1 MYPYIHIVIPSYQ
14 ALAATGAFVI
24 ICFMF
29 FRLEKEEIPFPVF
42 LKLLVLCVL
51 GGLAGSKILF
61 AITRIPW
68 LISNFSMRNLLMLLP
83 ESGFVFYGGLFGVI
97 FVLLFMTRK
106 DHEMRERVFSLCTP
120 AMPLFHAFGRIGC
133 FMAGCCY
140 GVTLTNPVTIGPFYV
155 IQIPVQL
162 IESAAEFILF
172 GVLMLAS
179 RKVKG
184 TKLLW
189 IYLISYALI
198 RFCDE
203 FLRGDAIQGI
213 FFGISTAQWISLMI
227 LGAFICKKFLM
238 RKKVDL

>member
-1 MYPYIHIVIPSYQ
+1 MYPYIHVVIPSYQ

-24 ICFMF
+24 IWYMF
-29 FRLEKEEIPFPVF
+29 FRLEKEGIPFPVF
-42 LKLLVLCVL
+42 LKLLILCVL
-51 GGLAGSKILF
+51 GGLTGSKILF

-83 ESGFVFYGGLFGVI
+83 ESGFVFYGGLFGII

-106 DHEMRERVFSLCTP
+106 DHVMRERVFSLCTP

-140 GVTLTNPVTIGPFYV
+140 GITLSDPVTIGPFYI

-162 IESAAEFILF
+162 IEALAEFILF
-172 GVLMLAS
+172 GILFFVS

-184 TKLLW
+184 MKLLW
-189 IYLISYALI
+189 VYLVSYAVI
-198 RFCDE
+198 RFGDE
-203 FLRGDAIQGI
+203 FLRGDQIRGI
-213 FFGISTAQWISLMI
+213 FFGISTAQWISLII
-227 LGAFICKKFLM
+227 LVSFLGKKLLM
-238 RKKVDL
+238 KRKPST